1 MIVYHHRVALKT
13 TETLRSLLAETSNGR
28 RMQCRPPPQLLSP
41 ALTGMKTDTAP
52 VPTRDHTHTF
62 GQDRKRPGEIRT
74 LIVVAL
80 TAVTMVVEIAAG
92 LAYGS
97 MALLADGLHMASHAA
112 ALSIS
117 MFAYIY
123 ARRHARDER
132 FSFGTGKVNSLAGF
146 SGAILLALFSLVMA
160 WESVERLI
168 YPVSIRFNQA
178 LVVAVLG
185 LIVNGVS
192 VFILGH
198 EDEHD
203 DHHHD
208 HEHGHSHSH
217 KHDHNLRAAYLH
229 VLADALT
236 SVLAIGALLSGKYF
250 GLFWLDPV
258 MGVVGAI
265 LVARWSV
272 GLLIATARVLLDHQ
286 GPRNLREEIR
296 EAIED
301 GPGTRLTDLHLWQ
314 IGPGIY
320 SLALLIVAEEPKLA
334 DHYRDLL
341 PHGHGV
347 VHVTI
352 EVRGTEQE
360 S

>member
-1 MIVYHHRVALKT
+1 
-13 TETLRSLLAETSNGR
+13 
-28 RMQCRPPPQLLSP
+28 
-41 ALTGMKTDTAP
+41 MKTDIVSSPSRAH
-52 VPTRDHTHTF
+52 DHTF

-74 LIVVAL
+74 LIVVLL
-80 TAVTMVVEIAAG
+80 TAVTMAIEIAAG
-92 LAYGS
+92 VAYGS
-97 MALLADGLHMASHAA
+97 MALLADGLHMASHAV

-117 MFAYIY
+117 TFAYIY

-146 SGAILLALFSLVMA
+146 TGAILLGLFALAMV

-168 YPVSIRFNQA
+168 FPVSIRFNQA
-178 LVVAVLG
+178 LIVAVLG

-198 EDEHD
+198 EEEHD
-203 DHHHD
+203 HHHHD
-208 HEHGHSHSH
+208 HDHGHSHSH

-236 SVLAIGALLSGKYF
+236 SLLAIGALLAAKYF

-265 LVARWSV
+265 LVSRWSFSLSV
-272 GLLIATARVLLDHQ
+272 TTARVLLDHQ
-286 GPRNLREEIR
+286 GPRELRVEIR
-296 EAIED
+296 SAIED
-301 GPGTRLTDLHLWQ
+301 TGAVVTDLHLWQ

-320 SLALLIVAEEPKLA
+320 SLALTIAATDPLAPDDYRGRLPKGL
-334 DHYRDLL
+334 
-341 PHGHGV
+341 GM
-347 VHVTI
+347 VHTTI
-352 EVRGTEQE
+352 EVTAKPDSQLRPTGDEG
-360 S
+360 

>member
-1 MIVYHHRVALKT
+1 MKNETVA
-13 TETLRSLLAETSNGR
+13 SSVH
-28 RMQCRPPPQLLSP
+28 
-41 ALTGMKTDTAP
+41 D
-52 VPTRDHTHTF
+52 HTF

-74 LIVVAL
+74 LIVVVL
-80 TAVTMVVEIAAG
+80 TAVTMAVEIAAG
-92 LAYGS
+92 IAYGS
-97 MALLADGLHMASHAA
+97 MALLADGLHMASHAV

-146 SGAILLALFSLVMA
+146 TGAILLALFALAMV
-160 WESVERLI
+160 WESVERMI
-168 YPVSIRFNQA
+168 FPVSIQFNQA

-203 DHHHD
+203 DHHH
-208 HEHGHSHSH
+208 HEHSHGH

-229 VLADALT
+229 VMADALT
-236 SVLAIGALLSGKYF
+236 SLLAIGALLAGKYF

-265 LVARWSV
+265 LVTRWSV
-272 GLLIATARVLLDHQ
+272 GLLITTARVLLDHQ
-286 GPRNLREEIR
+286 GPAESREEIR
-296 EAIED
+296 AAIEGD
-301 GPGTRLTDLHLWQ
+301 EQTLVTDLHLWQ

-320 SLALLIVAEEPKLA
+320 CLALTVVSADPKPA
-334 DHYRDLL
+334 KQYRELL
-341 PHGHGV
+341 PKGHGL

-352 EVRGTEQE
+352 EVRSAE
-360 S
+360 SEG

>member
-1 MIVYHHRVALKT
+1 
-13 TETLRSLLAETSNGR
+13 
-28 RMQCRPPPQLLSP
+28 
-41 ALTGMKTDTAP
+41 MKTDAADS
-52 VPTRDHTHTF
+52 RISSHDHTF

-74 LIVVAL
+74 FIVVVL
-80 TAVTMVVEIAAG
+80 TAITMAVEIAAG
-92 LAYGS
+92 IAYGS
-97 MALLADGLHMASHAA
+97 MALLADGLHMASHAV

-117 MFAYIY
+117 TFAYIY

-146 SGAILLALFSLVMA
+146 TGAILLALFALVMV

-168 YPVSIRFNQA
+168 VPVTIQFNQA
-178 LVVAVLG
+178 LIVAVLG

-198 EDEHD
+198 EEEEG
-203 DHHHD
+203 HHHD
-208 HEHGHSHSH
+208 HDHGHSHGH
-217 KHDHNLRAAYLH
+217 KHDHNLRAAYFH

-236 SVLAIGALLSGKYF
+236 SLLAIGALLAGKYF

-265 LVARWSV
+265 LVSRWSY
-272 GLLIATARVLLDHQ
+272 GLLVATARVLLDHQ
-286 GPRNLREEIR
+286 GPLELREEVR
-296 EAIED
+296 EAIE
-301 GPGTRLTDLHLWQ
+301 GEAETAVADLHLWQ

-320 SLALLIVAEEPKLA
+320 SLALIVNAADPKPA
-334 DHYRDLL
+334 DHYRGLL
-341 PHGHGV
+341 PRGHGL

-352 EVRGTEQE
+352 EVTAVE
-360 S
+360 

>member
-1 MIVYHHRVALKT
+1 
-13 TETLRSLLAETSNGR
+13 
-28 RMQCRPPPQLLSP
+28 
-41 ALTGMKTDTAP
+41 MKTDTAP
-52 VPTRDHTHTF
+52 APAHAHTHTF

-74 LIVVAL
+74 LIVVVL
-80 TAVTMVVEIAAG
+80 TAVTMAVEIAAG

-168 YPVSIRFNQA
+168 YPVSIQFNQA

-198 EDEHD
+198 EDEHE
-203 DHHHD
+203 HHH
-208 HEHGHSHSH
+208 HEHEHEDGHSHSH

-250 GLFWLDPV
+250 GLSWLDPV

-265 LVARWSV
+265 LVARWSA
-272 GLLIATARVLLDHQ
+272 GLLVATARVLLDHQ
-286 GPRNLREEIR
+286 ASRNLREEIR
-296 EAIED
+296 EAIEE
-301 GPGTRLTDLHLWQ
+301 GPGTTISDLHLWQ

-320 SLALLIVAEEPKLA
+320 SLALVVVAKEPKPA

-341 PHGHGV
+341 PLGHGL
-347 VHVTI
+347 VHATI

>member
-1 MIVYHHRVALKT
+1 M
-13 TETLRSLLAETSNGR
+13 
-28 RMQCRPPPQLLSP
+28 
-41 ALTGMKTDTAP
+41 
-52 VPTRDHTHTF
+52 
-62 GQDRKRPGEIRT
+62 
-74 LIVVAL
+74 
-80 TAVTMVVEIAAG
+80 
-92 LAYGS
+92 
-97 MALLADGLHMASHAA
+97 
-112 ALSIS
+112 
-117 MFAYIY
+117 
-123 ARRHARDER
+123 
-132 FSFGTGKVNSLAGF
+132 
-146 SGAILLALFSLVMA
+146 
-160 WESVERLI
+160 
-168 YPVSIRFNQA
+168 
-178 LVVAVLG
+178 AVLG

-198 EDEHD
+198 EGEQD
-203 DHHHD
+203 DHHHEHD
-208 HEHGHSHSH
+208 HGHSHSH

-272 GLLIATARVLLDHQ
+272 GLLVATARVLLDHQ
-286 GPRNLREEIR
+286 GPRDLREEIR
-296 EAIED
+296 EAIE
-301 GPGTRLTDLHLWQ
+301 GESGTTITDLHLWQ

-320 SLALLIVAEEPKLA
+320 SLGLVIVAEAPKPA

>member
-1 MIVYHHRVALKT
+1 MNKHIDKSH
-13 TETLRSLLAETSNGR
+13 
-28 RMQCRPPPQLLSP
+28 
-41 ALTGMKTDTAP
+41 
-52 VPTRDHTHTF
+52 DHIF

-74 LIVVAL
+74 LIVVIL
-80 TAVTMVVEIAAG
+80 TAVTMAVEIAAG
-92 LAYGS
+92 IAYGS
-97 MALLADGLHMASHAA
+97 MALLADGLHMASHAV

-146 SGAILLALFSLVMA
+146 TGAILLAMFALAMV
-160 WESVERLI
+160 WESGERLI
-168 YPVSIRFNQA
+168 FPVQIQFDQA
-178 LVVAVLG
+178 LIVAVLG

-203 DHHHD
+203 HHHD
-208 HEHGHSHSH
+208 HDHGHSHGH

-229 VLADALT
+229 VMADALT
-236 SVLAIGALLSGKYF
+236 SLLAIGALLSGKYF

-258 MGVVGAI
+258 MGIVGAA

-272 GLLIATARVLLDHQ
+272 GLLVATARVLLDHQ
-286 GPRNLREEIR
+286 GPHELREEIR
-296 EAIED
+296 EKIEQE
-301 GPGTRLTDLHLWQ
+301 GHTAVADLHLWQ

-320 SLALLIVAEEPKLA
+320 SLAIAVVATNAKPV
-334 DHYRDLL
+334 DYYRALL
-341 PHGHGV
+341 PRGHGL

-352 EVRGTEQE
+352 EVTEAE
-360 S
+360 